1 MLIVYGSFVKTLI
14 LFGYLLW
21 GMCFCF
27 KEGGAK
33 RHTVLTD

>member
-14 LFGYLLW
+14 LFGYVLW

-27 KEGGAK
+27 KEGGGLNV
-33 RHTVLTD
+33 TQF